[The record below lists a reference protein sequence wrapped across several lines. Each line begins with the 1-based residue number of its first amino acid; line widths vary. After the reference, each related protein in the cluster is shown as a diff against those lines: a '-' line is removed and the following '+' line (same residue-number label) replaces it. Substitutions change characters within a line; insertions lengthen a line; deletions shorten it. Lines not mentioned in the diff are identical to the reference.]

1 MRQRDLMTTT
11 SLPINVADVRIGMYI
26 QLDVGWLHHP
36 FPVNRFKITS
46 QSQLDTLRSSG
57 LVSVRFVPA
66 KSDLVESTDQV
77 ATAPASPHAHE
88 AASDAPSQREQR
100 AQAVPT
106 VPVPPPS
113 SAEPEAH
120 FDFAAH
126 CYRYLCT
133 HVQSQPHAAQTVAD
147 KLVAG
152 YVQELGQSSEAMMR
166 WLSEVTNEHM
176 EAHSV
181 NVMVLSLLL
190 GKAWGFNEQQLYQ
203 LGMAALLHDIGKVKL
218 APEVQEL
225 RPHMSVQDILAYE
238 GHVEA
243 SVSIG
248 RSMDLAPEI
257 LNAIAQHHELANG
270 GGFPLHLSGHALSLQ
285 SQILALANCYDRLCN
300 PSAQVEGHTPHEAIS
315 VLFAQRRQHF
325 SADVMTTFVHVIGVY
340 PPGSVVQ
347 LNDDRFAIVV
357 SVNTSRPLKPHV
369 LVYDAH
375 VPRRA
380 ATVLDLGEQPQ
391 ITIKR
396 SLRPVQLPRPVL
408 EYLSPRPRIHYFFE
422 RAIDAAT
429 SRLTT

>member
-36 FPVNRFKITS
+36 FPVNRFKVTS
-46 QSQLDTLRSSG
+46 QNQLDTLRSSG
-57 LVSVRFVPA
+57 LQAVRFIPA
-66 KSDLVESTDQV
+66 RSDPGISAVHAA
-77 ATAPASPHAHE
+77 ATATPPTTNEAVSDVSATPPCEPA
-88 AASDAPSQREQR
+88 
-100 AQAVPT
+100 
-106 VPVPPPS
+106 VPVPPVQPPS

-126 CYRYLCT
+126 CYRYLSAQ
-133 HVQSQPHAAQTVAD
+133 VQGQPHAAQVVAD
-147 KLVAG
+147 KLVGG

-225 RPHMSVQDILAYE
+225 RPHMSIQDVLAYE
-238 GHVEA
+238 SHVDA
-243 SVSIG
+243 SVAIG
-248 RSMDLAPEI
+248 RSMGLAPEI

-270 GGFPLHLSGHALSLQ
+270 SGFPLHLPGHALGLH

-315 VLFAQRRQHF
+315 VLFAQRRQDF

-375 VPRRA
+375 VPRHA
-380 ATVLDLGEQPQ
+380 ATVLDLGQQPQ

-396 SLRPVQLPRPVL
+396 SLRPAQLPRPVL
-408 EYLSPRPRIHYFFE
+408 EYLSPRPRIRYFFE